1 MKINFKKLLI
11 SIGIAEAVGFLSSL
25 FSGVFSGR
33 QEEFFNTLIKP
44 PLSPPSWLFGV
55 VWPILYALMGAAAY
69 LVYDSVK
76 GEKFE
81 KKNAL
86 YYYAAQLFVNFLWSI
101 VFFGLE
107 SLVGGLIILLI
118 LDILVI
124 IVMYK
129 FSKINR
135 LASWLLIPYLI
146 WILFATYLN
155 IGFVVLN

>member
-1 MKINFKKLLI
+1 MKIDYKKLLF
-11 SIGIAEAVGFLSSL
+11 SIGIAEGVGFLSSL
-25 FSGVFSGR
+25 LSGVFTGK
-33 QEEFFNTLIKP
+33 QKEFIESLVQP

-69 LVYDSVK
+69 FIYDSIK

-101 VFFGLE
+101 VFFRFE
-107 SLVGGLIILLI
+107 SLVGGLVILIL
-118 LDILVI
+118 LDILVVI
-124 IVMYK
+124 TMYK
-129 FSKINR
+129 FRKINR
-135 LASWLLIPYLI
+135 LAFWLLIPYLA